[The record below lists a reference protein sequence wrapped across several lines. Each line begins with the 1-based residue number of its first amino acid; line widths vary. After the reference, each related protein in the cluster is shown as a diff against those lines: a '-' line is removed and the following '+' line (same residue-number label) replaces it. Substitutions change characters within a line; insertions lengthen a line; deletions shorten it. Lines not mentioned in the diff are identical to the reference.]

1 MKKPKK
7 REVFLLCFAGLLSGA
22 INGFFGAG
30 SGLILVPLIKIIYK
44 LDEKQTHAT
53 TLVCVM
59 FSCLFS
65 SAVYII
71 NKQVNFVLI
80 LWCLIGSIIGGV
92 VGTVC
97 LKKLKNKIIDLIFS
111 IVLIGAGVVMIL
123 V

>member
-1 MKKPKK
+1 MC
-7 REVFLLCFAGLLSGA
+7 LAGLFSGVV
-22 INGFFGAG
+22 NGFFGAG

-65 SAVYII
+65 SVVYLV
-71 NKQVNFVLI
+71 NKQVDFGLI
-80 LWCLIGSIIGGV
+80 LWCLIGSVIGGV
-92 VGTVC
+92 TGTVC